1 MSAATAA
8 DRPASVTASLLPS
21 AATTDPK
28 TRTPR

>member
-1 MSAATAA
+1 MSAATTMT
-8 DRPASVTASLLPS
+8 RPASATAPLLPS